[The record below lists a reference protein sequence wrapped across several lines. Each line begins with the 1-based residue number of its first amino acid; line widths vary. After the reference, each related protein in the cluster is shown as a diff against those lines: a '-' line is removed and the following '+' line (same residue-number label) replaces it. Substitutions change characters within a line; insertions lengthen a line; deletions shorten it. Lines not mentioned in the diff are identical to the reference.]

1 LTDLTTGE
9 GMVSTRRDG
18 GVADYLDRSTAAFRE
33 QLGALFEQGAAL
45 ALAPEDAG
53 RQAAASLVVG
63 RRWSDDVGPFYDTD
77 GARAALGGVTKQ
89 AVSDRLRRGALL
101 GLSLAPDGSGRARLV
116 YPVWQFDVVDHLH
129 EVLPAAGY
137 DIDRPT
143 TGWTI
148 AVWLTTADPRLED
161 QTPLAL
167 LRGGFSAPVRTLAG
181 EVAASLGT
189 GERAVAAA
197 MPRAS

>member
-1 LTDLTTGE
+1 MTIHAH
-9 GMVSTRRDG
+9 RDP
-18 GVADYLDRSTAAFRE
+18 VEDYLDRSAAAYRR
-33 QLGALFEQGAAL
+33 QLGALLEQGGVL
-45 ALAPEDAG
+45 ELAPEDAG
-53 RQAAASLVVG
+53 RQAAASLAVG
-63 RRWSDDVGPFYDTD
+63 RRWDQDIGPFYDTD

-101 GLSLAPDGSGRARLV
+101 GLTLAPDGTGRARLV
-116 YPVWQFDVVDHLH
+116 YPVWQFDVIDQLH
-129 EVLPAAGY
+129 EVLPATGY

-148 AVWLTTADPRLED
+148 AVWLTTPDPGLEG

-167 LRGGFSAPVRTLAG
+167 LRGGFTAPVRALAG

-189 GERAVAAA
+189 EERAVPAS
-197 MPRAS
+197 MPRAG

>member
-1 LTDLTTGE
+1 MDDTADTDTAAVDE
-9 GMVSTRRDG
+9 
-18 GVADYLDRSTAAFRE
+18 DYLDRSAAAYRQ
-33 QLGALFEQGAAL
+33 QLAAL
-45 ALAPEDAG
+45 LDQGSRPGLAPEAAG
-53 RQAAASLVVG
+53 RRAATSLVAG
-63 RRWSDDVGPFYDTD
+63 HRWAQDVGPFHDTD

-101 GLSLAPDGSGRARLV
+101 GLTLAADGSGRTRRV
-116 YPVWQFDVVDHLH
+116 YPVWQFDVLDHLH

-137 DIDRPT
+137 DHDRAS

-148 AVWLTTADPRLED
+148 AAWLTTPDPRLGG

-167 LRGGFSAPVRTLAG
+167 LRGGFTTPVRRLAA

-189 GERAVAAA
+189 DERAAGPAIL
-197 MPRAS
+197 RAG

>member
-1 LTDLTTGE
+1 MTIHAHGDPVE
-9 GMVSTRRDG
+9 
-18 GVADYLDRSTAAFRE
+18 DYLDRSAAAYRE
-33 QLGALFEQGAAL
+33 QLGSLLEQGGVL
-45 ALAPEDAG
+45 ELAPEDAG

-63 RRWSDDVGPFYDTD
+63 RRWNEDVGPFYDTD

-101 GLSLAPDGSGRARLV
+101 GLTLAPDGTGRARLV
-116 YPVWQFDVVDHLH
+116 YPVWQFDIIDHLH

-137 DIDRPT
+137 DTDRPT

-148 AVWLTTADPRLED
+148 ALWLITPDPRLD
-161 QTPLAL
+161 GQTPLAL
-167 LRGGFSAPVRTLAG
+167 LRGGFTAPVRTLAG

-189 GERAVAAA
+189 DERAIEAA
-197 MPRAS
+197 MPRAG